1 MELIIIVLL
10 IAYAAAKD
18 ILFCIEREKLTRK
31 LMSKDLPEYIS
42 SIEPEADD
50 TPQEENPFI
59 PIEDATI
66 EQILKA
72 KDIVWFL

>member
-10 IAYAAAKD
+10 IGYAVYKD
-18 ILFCIEREKLTRK
+18 VLFYKEREKLQMK
-31 LMSKDLPEYIS
+31 LMSKDLTDYVVS
-42 SIEPEADD
+42 STPEPENAV
-50 TPQEENPFI
+50 QEENPYI

-72 KDIVWFL
+72 KDRI